1 NPRAAEKLCRL
12 KGLIPAKCMDAVH
25 GSAVL
30 CKDLSQAGSYIKM
43 DNDTF
48 ARIRKLL
55 PGLPELSITAGKVL
69 SKTYGNTVRIGIPT
83 HLVTLEIIH
92 LLDRPLLYLPPLNA
106 GDEAEYGTDPTLIHE
121 RWFPTLS
128 AVIV

>member
-1 NPRAAEKLCRL
+1 
-12 KGLIPAKCMDAVH
+12 MDAVH